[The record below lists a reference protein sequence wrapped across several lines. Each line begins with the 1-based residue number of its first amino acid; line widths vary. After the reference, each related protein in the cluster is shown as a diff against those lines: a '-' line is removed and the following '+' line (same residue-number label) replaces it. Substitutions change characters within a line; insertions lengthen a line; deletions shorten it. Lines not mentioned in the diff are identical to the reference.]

1 MNYQIYVDRIIEMI
15 LSNDY
20 YDLTNE
26 LTNHDMLL
34 LFDMVS
40 EQIGKD
46 FLDDI
51 FILEKSYTEH
61 MVKIKK

>member
-1 MNYQIYVDRIIEMI
+1 MNYQIYVDKIIEMI

-20 YDLTNE
+20 YDITNE
-26 LTNHDMLL
+26 LTNHDILL

-40 EQIGKD
+40 EQMGKD
-46 FLDDI
+46 FLDDV